1 MPEQILTQELQLRL
15 SRNDVG
21 QIIEGIDV
29 LIEQW
34 EATAEYLETGNCPD
48 DVCIR
53 EASDVYECRRIALT
67 YREIRSRISSQLE
80 SQVANGTR

>member
-1 MPEQILTQELQLRL
+1 MPEQSLTQELQLRL

-34 EATAEYLETGNCPD
+34 DATAEYLETGNCPD

-53 EASDVYECRRIALT
+53 ETSDVYECRKIASA
-67 YREIRSRISSQLE
+67 YREIRSRISVQME
-80 SQVANGTR
+80 SQVATGAR